1 MTKYSM
7 SLQED
12 ENNSDFK
19 VKHLLIKF
27 NKIIVNQ
34 KLVENMFDTMAEK
47 KFLLQ
52 QLVKR
57 DFTSKYKDS
66 VLGIAWSFFNPLL
79 IMLVFTAIFSMLFG
93 RQIENYPVYFLSGRL
108 IYDFYSAGT
117 KGSMR
122 SIRRNSG
129 ILKKIYVPKYMF
141 SISSVC
147 YEFINFLISF
157 VILFGVMIITGAPF
171 HSTILFAIIPLLF
184 LVILIFGIGLILAVC
199 NTYFTDIG
207 YLYNVF
213 TLVLMY
219 ASALFYPIEIVPAT
233 VQKIFTLNPV
243 YTAIC
248 CFRECVVF
256 GIIPDITQILYLA
269 TFAMIVLIIGILLFS
284 IYEKK
289 LALEI

>member
-27 NKIIVNQ
+27 NKIIVNR

-117 KGSMR
+117 KDSMR
-122 SIRRNSG
+122 RGCSTARSARTSATDADRRAH
-129 ILKKIYVPKYMF
+129 V
-141 SISSVC
+141 
-147 YEFINFLISF
+147 
-157 VILFGVMIITGAPF
+157 
-171 HSTILFAIIPLLF
+171 
-184 LVILIFGIGLILAVC
+184 
-199 NTYFTDIG
+199 
-207 YLYNVF
+207 
-213 TLVLMY
+213 
-219 ASALFYPIEIVPAT
+219 
-233 VQKIFTLNPV
+233 
-243 YTAIC
+243 
-248 CFRECVVF
+248 
-256 GIIPDITQILYLA
+256 
-269 TFAMIVLIIGILLFS
+269 
-284 IYEKK
+284 
-289 LALEI
+289 